1 MKLFSLLVMGFAAMS
16 ALCNVIICA
25 VVVGLNEEDATI
37 CFGRSRSLFNIFMFF
52 AAIANAAIVLLYLL
66 EWNC

>member
-1 MKLFSLLVMGFAAMS
+1 MKLMSLLVMWLAAMS
-16 ALCNVIICA
+16 ALCNLALWA
-25 VVVGLNEEDATI
+25 VVVGRNDRDVTL
-37 CFGRSRSLFNIFMFF
+37 CFGRSVSLFNIAMLL

>member
-1 MKLFSLLVMGFAAMS
+1 MKLMSLLVMWFAAMS
-16 ALCNVIICA
+16 ALCNLVIWA
-25 VVVGLNEEDATI
+25 VVVGRNDRDVTL
-37 CFGRSRSLFNIFMFF
+37 CFGRSVSLFNITMLL

>member
-1 MKLFSLLVMGFAAMS
+1 MKLISLVVMWLAAMS
-16 ALCNVIICA
+16 ALCSVVLWA
-25 VVVGLNEEDATI
+25 VVVGCNDKDVML
-37 CFGRSRSLFNIFMFF
+37 CFGRSVSPFNIIMFL

>member
-1 MKLFSLLVMGFAAMS
+1 MKLISLAVMWLAAMS
-16 ALCNVIICA
+16 ALCNIVLWA
-25 VVVGLNEEDATI
+25 LVVGLNDKDVML
-37 CFGRSRSLFNIFMFF
+37 CLGRSVSPFNITMLL

>member
-1 MKLFSLLVMGFAAMS
+1 MKLISLVVMWLAAMS
-16 ALCNVIICA
+16 ALCNIVLWA
-25 VVVGLNEEDATI
+25 VVVGRNDRDVTL
-37 CFGRSRSLFNIFMFF
+37 CFGRSMSLFNITMLL

>member
-1 MKLFSLLVMGFAAMS
+1 MKLISLLVMWLAAMS
-16 ALCNVIICA
+16 ALCNIVLWA
-25 VVVGLNEEDATI
+25 FVVGRNDKDVML
-37 CFGRSRSLFNIFMFF
+37 CFGSSVSLFNVTMLL

>member
-1 MKLFSLLVMGFAAMS
+1 MKLISLVVMWLAAMS
-16 ALCNVIICA
+16 ALCSVVIWA
-25 VVVGLNEEDATI
+25 VVVGCNDKDVTL
-37 CFGRSRSLFNIFMFF
+37 CFGRSVSLFNITMFL

>member
-1 MKLFSLLVMGFAAMS
+1 MKLISLVVMWLAAMS
-16 ALCNVIICA
+16 ALCSVFLWA
-25 VVVGLNEEDATI
+25 VVVGCNDKDVML
-37 CFGRSRSLFNIFMFF
+37 CFGRSVSLFNIIMLL